1 MNKTDET
8 RKRICEFYN
17 AIYRVKN
24 RTGPERRKGQGRIAK
39 KMPPGKVRNLGR
51 QFNHKHGKSQRKAAR
66 KFGIDPSYVNKL
78 LKSMSIDC
86 RRKQLIPDRSEQQ
99 AKDAKPK
106 CKILTEKYKNR
117 EWILD
122 DESYF
127 TLSHSTI
134 SGNKFFYSSDV
145 SLTPANVKYATKA
158 KYEDKL
164 LVWLAMSRKGISK
177 LFITPSGLAIN
188 QHIYKEECINKRLIP
203 FIEKYHSQDEIIFW
217 PDLATSHYAESVC
230 DFLIES
236 KIDYVGKYENPA
248 NLPECRPI
256 ERFWAVLKSKV
267 YEDEWKA
274 DNTKQ
279 LDQRIRY
286 CCKNL
291 EENFLTTLFDSMLKN
306 LKAVARE
313 GVIEKR

>member
-1 MNKTDET
+1 MNKHDET
-8 RKRICEFYN
+8 RKRVCDFFEKNQESGNKATIDHFLAEKVPLRTIYN
-17 AIYRVKN
+17 AINRVKK
-24 RTGPERRKGQGRIAK
+24 GLGYERRKGQGRIAK
-39 KMPPGKVRNLGR
+39 KMPPEKLRKLR
-51 QFNHKHGKSQRKAAR
+51 RKFDHKDGKSQRKAADEFR
-66 KFGIDPSYVNKL
+66 LSQSYLNKL
-78 LKSMSIDC
+78 LKNISIDC
-86 RRKQLIPDRSEQQ
+86 RRKQVIPDRNEQQ
-99 AKDAKPK
+99 AKAAKPK
-106 CKILTEKYKNR
+106 CKILMKKYKNR

-145 SLTPANVKYATKA
+145 SLTPAKVKYSTKA

-203 FIEKYHSQDEIIFW
+203 FIEKYHLQDEIIFW
-217 PDLATSHYAESVC
+217 PDLASSNYAESVC

-236 KIDYVGKYENPA
+236 KIEKYENPA

-256 ERFWAVLKSKV
+256 ERF
-267 YEDEWKA
+267 
-274 DNTKQ
+274 
-279 LDQRIRY
+279 R
-286 CCKNL
+286 
-291 EENFLTTLFDSMLKN
+291 LF
-306 LKAVARE
+306 
-313 GVIEKR
+313 